1 MHIFLQHPSIHKVFM
16 TLQIRIALDIKFSV
30 KEQGMLRLISHT
42 AVYNSEDIY
51 VGHHDMFEPLCP
63 IYPPSML
70 TPIATSRDL
79 LSQCWTLAYFGSI
92 TQRASFPDS
101 D

>member
-1 MHIFLQHPSIHKVFM
+1 M

-30 KEQGMLRLISHT
+30 KEQGMLRLISHI

-51 VGHHDMFEPLCP
+51 VGHYDLFEPLCP

-70 TPIATSRDL
+70 TPLVTSRDLL
-79 LSQCWTLAYFGSI
+79 LSQCWTLDYFGSI
-92 TQRASFPDS
+92 TQSASFPDS